1 VVINDAELVR
11 EAQRGD
17 AASLGI
23 LLERQ
28 QAALYALALRLLAH
42 GSEAQDAVQEAF
54 LIALREIDQVRHPE
68 AVGGWLRTVV
78 RNVCLRRLRERQKE
92 IPLEEVPQRLE
103 SGFSESSAEEAI
115 DRLAMREWVW
125 TALAEL
131 PEALRVTAILR
142 YFGSYAS
149 YEEIATILG
158 VPVGTVRSRLNQV
171 KAKLAAALLKTAGLE
186 HDEARLL
193 AKSRIRH
200 FGEATEEY
208 NRGES
213 YEMLTSGFSED
224 FVWTYADGTVGRGHA
239 FLDGFAEDLEVGIK
253 MRLTNVLASKD
264 VTVVE
269 GRFENPHDDPSHC
282 PPATSLVYFYRDGRI
297 HLVRQYY
304 APRPEEDRRDHS
316 R

>member
-54 LIALREIDQVRHPE
+54 LIALGEIDQVRHPE

-92 IPLEEVPQRLE
+92 IPLEEVPQRVE